1 MIARTLSRLCARWPA
16 ALVAA
21 TSCLSASDV
30 WVPAW
35 NAFFNALKLQ
45 EGSHGHE
52 TGTSGYMCFDAV
64 PAPLLRSIAQ
74 QWTDNALLA
83 VTSARLAE
91 VCPTAHAS
99 ALRGVCEAV
108 ESPLS
113 SSSPPVTPPDGLE
126 LLLATWSAHMLLS
139 GLHASHQAPF
149 AVSSHMIRSYSY
161 TAPDTV
167 SAVLADCLKKDVAP
181 VLRYLTEFA
190 TPPAST
196 LVSQQPHCLPSS
208 TRALRHALVLLLS
221 SFVATWRE
229 APSSKAQ
236 SPPRSM
242 ILSKQEH
249 ALALELRQCID
260 ACGGSHTTA
269 ENIVGGERR
278 GDASAQAQSR
288 DARGK
293 AARLR
298 VTSLEAATEAQLALV
313 QAALADM
320 MDPDDS
326 SAASTNVDTK
336 DPETG
341 DGPLWR
347 ACEAWITGTGPS
359 APSSPFAGITQTGE
373 RESETVDVLQRVNSQ
388 LSQIARRSAV
398 KTGSGQL

>member
-21 TSCLSASDV
+21 TGCLPASDV
-30 WVPAW
+30 GVPAW
-35 NAFFNALKLQ
+35 NAFFDALQLQ
-45 EGSHGHE
+45 EESHGRE
-52 TGTSGYMCFDAV
+52 TGTSGYMRFDAV

-91 VCPTAHAS
+91 VCPPAHAS
-99 ALRGVCEAV
+99 ALRGACEAA

-113 SSSPPVTPPDGLE
+113 SSSPPDGLE

-139 GLHASHQAPF
+139 GLHASHQASF
-149 AVSSHMIRSYSY
+149 AVSPHMIRSYSY

-167 SAVLADCLKKDVAP
+167 SAVLADCLKKDVVP

-242 ILSKQEH
+242 ILSKQER
-249 ALALELRQCID
+249 ALALELRRCID
-260 ACGGSHTTA
+260 ACGGSRTTA
-269 ENIVGGERR
+269 ESIVGRERR
-278 GDASAQAQSR
+278 GDASAQAHSR
-288 DARGK
+288 DAGGK
-293 AARLR
+293 ATRLR
-298 VTSLEAATEAQLALV
+298 VTSLEATTEAQLALV

-326 SAASTNVDTK
+326 SVASTNVDTK

-347 ACEAWITGTGPS
+347 ACEAWITGAGPS

-373 RESETVDVLQRVNSQ
+373 KESETVDVLQRVNSQ

>member
-21 TSCLSASDV
+21 TGCLSASDMGI
-30 WVPAW
+30 PTW
-35 NAFFNALKLQ
+35 NAFFDALQLP
-45 EGSHGHE
+45 EESHGRE
-52 TGTSGYMCFDAV
+52 TATSGYMRFDAV

-74 QWTDNALLA
+74 RWADNALLA
-83 VTSARLAE
+83 VTGARLAE
-91 VCPTAHAS
+91 VCPPAHGS
-99 ALRGVCEAV
+99 ALRGACEAA

-113 SSSPPVTPPDGLE
+113 SSSPLVTPPDGLE

-139 GLHASHQAPF
+139 GLHASHQAQF
-149 AVSSHMIRSYSY
+149 TVSSHVVRSYSY
-161 TAPDTV
+161 TGPDTV

-196 LVSQQPHCLPSS
+196 LVSQQSDCLPSS

-249 ALALELRQCID
+249 ALALELRRCID

-269 ENIVGGERR
+269 ESIVGGERR
-278 GDASAQAQSR
+278 GDASAQAHSR
-288 DARGK
+288 DARVK
-293 AARLR
+293 ATRLR

-313 QAALADM
+313 QAALADTT
-320 MDPDDS
+320 DTDDS

-336 DPETG
+336 DAETG

-347 ACEAWITGTGPS
+347 VCEAWITGAGPS
-359 APSSPFAGITQTGE
+359 ASSPFASITQTGE
-373 RESETVDVLQRVNSQ
+373 KESETVDVLQRVNSQ
-388 LSQIARRSAV
+388 LSQIALRSAM